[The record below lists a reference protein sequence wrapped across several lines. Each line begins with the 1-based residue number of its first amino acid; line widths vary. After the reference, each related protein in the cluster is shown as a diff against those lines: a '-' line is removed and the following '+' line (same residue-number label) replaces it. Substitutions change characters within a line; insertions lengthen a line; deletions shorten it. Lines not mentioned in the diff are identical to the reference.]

1 MFSLERTAVPLAAR
15 WLPLRQRVA
24 ATVYLTLLL
33 ALLFGVGAI
42 WMAQMTRSQT
52 DELVRLADASKAVR
66 GFRTNVDK
74 MQFAAYRF
82 VAANHGSAVVQ
93 VSRLYSATRASLT
106 ECLATGCV
114 DASAE
119 GRIEA
124 LVEGLDR
131 FYKAFG
137 DAVAQRSVLSSIIDQ
152 RFKPNLA
159 FVRQELPALVHTESS
174 GARADSPQALDAV
187 NLRAIQRHLLAVE
200 EATDSLLYS
209 ANLQSYS
216 SLAIDFDCERG
227 QLAQL
232 SPSVPE
238 ASVAAIRTALEQM
251 EHVWGTLLQRA
262 RGYLFLV
269 NVVMA
274 ADAHEMQVIAGQ
286 LEQQIET
293 ALADAHRATDS
304 RLFSFASALILL
316 LLLGSLAVFALGQ
329 AMATSVTQQLRALT
343 QTFNDLAAGSRAPI
357 CIQSPHNDEIGE
369 LAMAAA
375 RFRDANAEIH
385 DLLARYQALNEAL
398 ESKVAE
404 RTSAL
409 EESNRQLERL
419 AHTDRLT
426 GVLNRRALEQ
436 RLEDEVKRSQR
447 YGRPFSLMYLDLDHF
462 KEINDRHGHEVGD
475 AVLVRMAHELGAM
488 LRAHDRLGR
497 WGGEEFLILCS
508 ETTGEDAR
516 SLAERIRARAEQLKL
531 EPVGQVTLSIGIAS
545 LAPSQT
551 VDNLLAKA
559 DQAMYRAKSLGRNRC
574 VLAS

>member
-1 MFSLERTAVPLAAR
+1 MSSPERNSVPLAAR

-33 ALLFGVGAI
+33 ALLFGVGAV

-52 DELVRLADASKAVR
+52 DELVRLADASNAVR
-66 GFRTNVDK
+66 GFRTNVDR

-82 VAANHGSAVVQ
+82 VAANHGSAVAQ
-93 VSRLYSATRASLT
+93 VSRLYSATRDSLT
-106 ECLATGCV
+106 DCLVTRCV

-124 LVEGLDR
+124 LLEGLDR
-131 FYKAFG
+131 FYKAFT
-137 DAVAQRSVLSSIIDQ
+137 DAVAQRSVLNSIIDQ
-152 RFKPNLA
+152 RFTPNLV
-159 FVRQELPALVHTESS
+159 FVRQELPTLVQPESP
-174 GARADSPQALDAV
+174 GAQADSARALDAL

-200 EATDSLLYS
+200 EATDALLYS
-209 ANLQSYS
+209 ANLQPYS
-216 SLAIDFDCERG
+216 SLAIDFECERG
-227 QLAQL
+227 HLARL

-251 EHVWGTLLQRA
+251 ERVWGALLQRA

-293 ALADAHRATDS
+293 ALVDAHRGTDS
-304 RLFSFASALILL
+304 KLFGFASALILL
-316 LLLGSLAVFALGQ
+316 LLFGSLAVFALGR
-329 AMATSVTQQLRALT
+329 AMATSVTHQLRALT
-343 QTFNDLAAGSRAPI
+343 QTFNDLAAGSRAQI
-357 CIQSPHNDEIGE
+357 RIQSPHNDEIGE

-436 RLEDEVKRSQR
+436 LLEDEVKRSQR
-447 YGRPFSLMYLDLDHF
+447 YSRPLSLMYLDLDHF

-475 AVLVRMAHELGAM
+475 VVLVRLARELGAM

-516 SLAERIRARAEQLKL
+516 SLAERIRVQVEQLQL
-531 EPVGQVTLSIGIAS
+531 ESVGQVTLSIGIAS
-545 LAPSQT
+545 LAPTQT
-551 VDNLLAKA
+551 VERLLAEA

-574 VLAS
+574 VLA